1 MAHVL
6 AVTNQKGGVGK
17 TTTAINLGAALAEMG
32 HYTLLGDLDPQGG
45 LSLGL
50 GLAAH
55 DLDLTIYNILTD
67 TRIPVAGI
75 THHIRPHLDLLP
87 SNIDLAVAEFQ
98 LIAQMG
104 REYILREALQGVRNT
119 YEYIVLDCP
128 PSLNLLTV
136 NALTA
141 ADAILVPLQVE
152 YFAMRGLEQLMDVFS
167 RVRRRLNPSLEILGI
182 VPTMVDVRRTNDQQ
196 ILQEV
201 TQAYPG
207 LLLDVYIKESIRF
220 ADAPRHQRSILELDP
235 KHDGARAY
243 RKLAKLVLQRYGEW
257 SEFQERQEQAYLNP
271 VPPIESTREASEL
284 NSNRA
289 ETPSAINAPAANV
302 QAETTRAMDALDAN
316 VNADTPN
323 EPRALDANLAETSR
337 AMDALDANV
346 NADTSNEPR
355 ALDAN
360 LAETSRAMDALDA
373 NVNADTSNEPRALDA
388 NLAETSRAMDALDAN
403 VQTEATRAMEALE
416 TTLPPD
422 ADLHPHNGSVPIPPP
437 PAPVETPNVASE
449 SRFA

>member
-141 ADAILVPLQVE
+141 ADAIIVPLQVE

-207 LLLDVYIKESIRF
+207 LLLDVYVKESIKF

-243 RKLAKLVLQRYGEW
+243 RKLAKLVLQHYGEW
-257 SEFQERQEQAYLNP
+257 SEFQERQEQAFLNP
-271 VPPIESTREASEL
+271 VSPTESTPEPDARDSNPNLETSSESSAPDSNNQAEPTHAISAPDSISQTEPTHVISAPDSNHTLASALPIEPVL
-284 NSNRA
+284 
-289 ETPSAINAPAANV
+289 PDPG
-302 QAETTRAMDALDAN
+302 QH
-316 VNADTPN
+316 PN
-323 EPRALDANLAETSR
+323 
-337 AMDALDANV
+337 
-346 NADTSNEPR
+346 
-355 ALDAN
+355 
-360 LAETSRAMDALDA
+360 
-373 NVNADTSNEPRALDA
+373 
-388 NLAETSRAMDALDAN
+388 
-403 VQTEATRAMEALE
+403 
-416 TTLPPD
+416 
-422 ADLHPHNGSVPIPPP
+422 NGSAPFPPP
-437 PAPVETPNVASE
+437 PAPIETPNVSSE
-449 SRFA
+449 STFA

>member
-1 MAHVL
+1 MAHVI
-6 AVTNQKGGVGK
+6 AITNQKGGVGK

-75 THHIRPHLDLLP
+75 THHIRAHLDLLP

-104 REYILREALQGVRNT
+104 REYILREALQNVRNQ
-119 YEYIVLDCP
+119 YEYIILDCP

-141 ADAILVPLQVE
+141 ADSILVPLQVE
-152 YFAMRGLEQLMDVFS
+152 YFAMRGLEQLMDVYT
-167 RVRRRLNPSLEILGI
+167 RVRRRLNPNLEIIGI

-201 TQAYPG
+201 NKAYPG
-207 LLLDVYIKESIRF
+207 MLIDVYVKESIKF

-235 KHDGARAY
+235 RHDGARAY
-243 RKLAKLVLQRYGEW
+243 RQLARVVLKYYGEYV
-257 SEFQERQEQAYLNP
+257 EPEPYPAVQ
-271 VPPIESTREASEL
+271 
-284 NSNRA
+284 
-289 ETPSAINAPAANV
+289 ETPSLVEETPPIVEEPPFAAEETPPIVEGLTAHIEPFDLAPSTNGSHADSSIAEIPPLSVEDVVLPESLEQPAEIENQIDFPDF
-302 QAETTRAMDALDAN
+302 QAVDPEQDLSSIIELSSSSLRTQGETTPEDSD
-316 VNADTPN
+316 
-323 EPRALDANLAETSR
+323 
-337 AMDALDANV
+337 
-346 NADTSNEPR
+346 
-355 ALDAN
+355 
-360 LAETSRAMDALDA
+360 
-373 NVNADTSNEPRALDA
+373 
-388 NLAETSRAMDALDAN
+388 
-403 VQTEATRAMEALE
+403 
-416 TTLPPD
+416 
-422 ADLHPHNGSVPIPPP
+422 
-437 PAPVETPNVASE
+437 
-449 SRFA
+449 F

>member
-1 MAHVL
+1 MAHVI

-75 THHIRPHLDLLP
+75 THHIRAHLDLLP

-104 REYILREALQGVRNT
+104 REYILREALQAVRHQ

-141 ADAILVPLQVE
+141 ADAIIVPLQVE
-152 YFAMRGLEQLMDVFS
+152 YFAMRGLEQLMDVFG
-167 RVRRRLNPSLEILGI
+167 RVRRRLNPNLEIIGI

-201 TQAYPG
+201 TKAYPG
-207 LLLDVYIKESIRF
+207 MLLDVYVKESIKF

-235 KHDGARAY
+235 RHDGARAY
-243 RKLAKLVLQRYGEW
+243 RQLARLVLKHYGEYVEPETQTYESPIADEPPPHADELSNT
-257 SEFQERQEQAYLNP
+257 SEFSPGPPSANGRNGALD
-271 VPPIESTREASEL
+271 VPLT
-284 NSNRA
+284 
-289 ETPSAINAPAANV
+289 ETPPPETQAIQP
-302 QAETTRAMDALDAN
+302 T
-316 VNADTPN
+316 ADFPIQ
-323 EPRALDANLAETSR
+323 
-337 AMDALDANV
+337 
-346 NADTSNEPR
+346 TSNLQAP
-355 ALDAN
+355 
-360 LAETSRAMDALDA
+360 S
-373 NVNADTSNEPRALDA
+373 S
-388 NLAETSRAMDALDAN
+388 S
-403 VQTEATRAMEALE
+403 LE
-416 TTLPPD
+416 
-422 ADLHPHNGSVPIPPP
+422 HPIPSP
-437 PAPVETPNVASE
+437 EE
-449 SRFA
+449 S

>member
-1 MAHVL
+1 MAHVI

-119 YEYIVLDCP
+119 YEYIILDCP

-141 ADAILVPLQVE
+141 SDSIIVPLQVE
-152 YFAMRGLEQLMDVFS
+152 YFAMRGLEQLMDVVS

-201 TQAYPG
+201 TRAYPG
-207 LLLDVYIKESIRF
+207 LMLDVYIKESIKF
-220 ADAPRHQRSILELDP
+220 ADAPRHHRSILELDP
-235 KHDGARAY
+235 KHEGTRAY
-243 RKLAKLVLQRYGEW
+243 RKLAKLVLEHYGEW
-257 SEFQERQEQAYLNP
+257 SELEEQEERVYLNSGP
-271 VPPIESTREASEL
+271 ETEEARGEGATES
-284 NSNRA
+284 N
-289 ETPSAINAPAANV
+289 P
-302 QAETTRAMDALDAN
+302 
-316 VNADTPN
+316 
-323 EPRALDANLAETSR
+323 
-337 AMDALDANV
+337 
-346 NADTSNEPR
+346 
-355 ALDAN
+355 
-360 LAETSRAMDALDA
+360 
-373 NVNADTSNEPRALDA
+373 
-388 NLAETSRAMDALDAN
+388 
-403 VQTEATRAMEALE
+403 EATALAMTPEIE
-416 TTLPPD
+416 PTTALPP
-422 ADLHPHNGSVPIPPP
+422 HPDNGSLQEPPP
-437 PAPVETPNVASE
+437 PAPIQVSDLPSE
-449 SRFA
+449 PAAA

>member
-1 MAHVL
+1 MAHVI
-6 AVTNQKGGVGK
+6 AITNQKGGVGK

-75 THHIRPHLDLLP
+75 THHVRAHLDLLP

-104 REYILREALQGVRNT
+104 REYILREALQSVRAQ

-141 ADAILVPLQVE
+141 ADAIIVPLQVE
-152 YFAMRGLEQLMDVFS
+152 YFAMRGLEQLMDVYS
-167 RVRRRLNPSLEILGI
+167 RVRRRLNPDLEIIGI

-201 TQAYPG
+201 TKAYPG
-207 LLLDVYIKESIRF
+207 MLLDVYVKESIKF

-235 KHDGARAY
+235 RHDGARAY
-243 RKLAKLVLQRYGEW
+243 RKLAHLVLQYYGEYV
-257 SEFQERQEQAYLNP
+257 EPEPELPEEPAEAAVAAVTTEPAAVETFDFAAPEAEKID
-271 VPPIESTREASEL
+271 PPIQIAGTLEIT
-284 NSNRA
+284 
-289 ETPSAINAPAANV
+289 PAAA
-302 QAETTRAMDALDAN
+302 QSLELAAP
-316 VNADTPN
+316 TPAPN
-323 EPRALDANLAETSR
+323 GSHIEIVTVESLSPMVR
-337 AMDALDANV
+337 
-346 NADTSNEPR
+346 
-355 ALDAN
+355 
-360 LAETSRAMDALDA
+360 
-373 NVNADTSNEPRALDA
+373 
-388 NLAETSRAMDALDAN
+388 
-403 VQTEATRAMEALE
+403 Q
-416 TTLPPD
+416 D
-422 ADLHPHNGSVPIPPP
+422 ADLSLQPESGQAAPVKPVEPRIDIPPSEIPFPPP
-437 PAPVETPNVASE
+437 PRPAGDSPNGL
-449 SRFA
+449 

>member
-1 MAHVL
+1 MAHVI

-67 TRIPVAGI
+67 SRIPVAGI

-104 REYILREALQGVRNT
+104 REYILREALQGVRHT

-141 ADAILVPLQVE
+141 ADSIIVPLQVE

-207 LLLDVYIKESIRF
+207 LILDVYIKESIKF

-235 KHDGARAY
+235 KHDGARGY
-243 RKLAKLVLQRYGEW
+243 RKLAKLVLQHYGEW
-257 SEFQERQEQAYLNP
+257 SEIQERQEQAYLNLP
-271 VPPIESTREASEL
+271 TELDEALQASLTEPDEALQAPPTEPDEAPQASPIEPSLEL
-284 NSNRA
+284 SSN
-289 ETPSAINAPAANV
+289 
-302 QAETTRAMDALDAN
+302 ALTDK
-316 VNADTPN
+316 
-323 EPRALDANLAETSR
+323 S
-337 AMDALDANV
+337 M
-346 NADTSNEPR
+346 
-355 ALDAN
+355 
-360 LAETSRAMDALDA
+360 
-373 NVNADTSNEPRALDA
+373 
-388 NLAETSRAMDALDAN
+388 
-403 VQTEATRAMEALE
+403 
-416 TTLPPD
+416 PPD
-422 ADLHPHNGSVPIPPP
+422 ISLAHSNNGSSITPPP
-437 PAPVETPNVASE
+437 PATIAIPPLSSEYPASDF
-449 SRFA
+449 S

>member
-1 MAHVL
+1 MAHVI
-6 AVTNQKGGVGK
+6 AITNQKGGVGK

-75 THHIRPHLDLLP
+75 THHVRAHLDLLP

-104 REYILREALQGVRNT
+104 REYILREALQNVRSQ

-141 ADAILVPLQVE
+141 ADAIIVPLQVE
-152 YFAMRGLEQLMDVFS
+152 YFAMRGLEQLMDVYS
-167 RVRRRLNPSLEILGI
+167 RVRRRLNPDLEIIGI

-201 TQAYPG
+201 TKAYPG
-207 LLLDVYIKESIRF
+207 MMLDVLVKESIKF

-235 KHDGARAY
+235 RHDGARAY
-243 RKLAKLVLQRYGEW
+243 RKLARIVLEYYG
-257 SEFQERQEQAYLNP
+257 
-271 VPPIESTREASEL
+271 EASEPEPDL
-284 NSNRA
+284 PEEIAA
-289 ETPSAINAPAANV
+289 EAMPVTPTVELAEPAPATNGSHIEIV
-302 QAETTRAMDALDAN
+302 FQES
-316 VNADTPN
+316 
-323 EPRALDANLAETSR
+323 LAPLPQSVINM
-337 AMDALDANV
+337 AV
-346 NADTSNEPR
+346 
-355 ALDAN
+355 
-360 LAETSRAMDALDA
+360 
-373 NVNADTSNEPRALDA
+373 
-388 NLAETSRAMDALDAN
+388 
-403 VQTEATRAMEALE
+403 EATEL
-416 TTLPPD
+416 TTEPP
-422 ADLHPHNGSVPIPPP
+422 APKIEPKPEIAPSEIPFPPP
-437 PAPVETPNVASE
+437 PP
-449 SRFA
+449 FAIDAGNGR

>member
-1 MAHVL
+1 MAHVI
-6 AVTNQKGGVGK
+6 AITNQKGGVGK

-104 REYILREALQGVRNT
+104 REYILREALANVRNT

-141 ADAILVPLQVE
+141 ADAIIVPLQVE
-152 YFAMRGLEQLMDVFS
+152 YFAMRGLEQLMDVIA
-167 RVRRRLNPSLEILGI
+167 RVRRRLNPPLEILGI
-182 VPTMVDVRRTNDQQ
+182 VATMVDVRRTNDQQ

-201 TQAYPG
+201 THAYPG
-207 LLLDVYIKESIRF
+207 LLLDVYIKESIKF

-235 KHDGARAY
+235 KHEGARAY
-243 RKLAKLVLQRYGEW
+243 RKLAKLVLQHYGEW
-257 SEFQERQEQAYLNP
+257 SPTEELPERTDAEVTELEAKTSDAP
-271 VPPIESTREASEL
+271 VPIEPTLTTDASPNGSEEELEIRNSEL
-284 NSNRA
+284 EIRN
-289 ETPSAINAPAANV
+289 
-302 QAETTRAMDALDAN
+302 
-316 VNADTPN
+316 
-323 EPRALDANLAETSR
+323 
-337 AMDALDANV
+337 
-346 NADTSNEPR
+346 
-355 ALDAN
+355 
-360 LAETSRAMDALDA
+360 
-373 NVNADTSNEPRALDA
+373 
-388 NLAETSRAMDALDAN
+388 
-403 VQTEATRAMEALE
+403 
-416 TTLPPD
+416 
-422 ADLHPHNGSVPIPPP
+422 
-437 PAPVETPNVASE
+437 
-449 SRFA
+449 

>member
-1 MAHVL
+1 MAHVI
-6 AVTNQKGGVGK
+6 AITNQKGGVGK

-75 THHIRPHLDLLP
+75 THHVRAHLDLLP

-104 REYILREALQGVRNT
+104 REYILREALQNVRSQ

-141 ADAILVPLQVE
+141 ADAIIVPLQVE
-152 YFAMRGLEQLMDVFS
+152 YFAMRGLEQLMDVYS
-167 RVRRRLNPSLEILGI
+167 RVRRRLNPDLEIIGI

-201 TQAYPG
+201 TKAYPG
-207 LLLDVYIKESIRF
+207 MLLDVYVKESIKF

-235 KHDGARAY
+235 RHDGARSY
-243 RKLAKLVLQRYGEW
+243 RNLARIVLQYYGEYAEPEPEPPEEPIYEAMSVPAPLDIAAPVIAPN
-257 SEFQERQEQAYLNP
+257 SESIEPGAPEPSPNGSHIEIVVLETVTLLPQ
-271 VPPIESTREASEL
+271 PIEMTPAEPESHIPVTEQTTNTNNEHSIEAMEL
-284 NSNRA
+284 TP
-289 ETPSAINAPAANV
+289 ETPVRAADPTGELRNKT
-302 QAETTRAMDALDAN
+302 AEPKMD
-316 VNADTPN
+316 
-323 EPRALDANLAETSR
+323 
-337 AMDALDANV
+337 
-346 NADTSNEPR
+346 
-355 ALDAN
+355 
-360 LAETSRAMDALDA
+360 
-373 NVNADTSNEPRALDA
+373 
-388 NLAETSRAMDALDAN
+388 
-403 VQTEATRAMEALE
+403 
-416 TTLPPD
+416 LPPSEI
-422 ADLHPHNGSVPIPPP
+422 PFPPP
-437 PAPVETPNVASE
+437 PIPAGDSPNG
-449 SRFA
+449 R

>member
-1 MAHVL
+1 MAHVI

-75 THHIRPHLDLLP
+75 THHIRAHLDLLP

-104 REYILREALQGVRNT
+104 REYILREALQSVRNQ
-119 YEYIVLDCP
+119 YEYVVLDCP

-141 ADAILVPLQVE
+141 ADAIIVPLQVE
-152 YFAMRGLEQLMDVFS
+152 YFAMRGLEQLMDVVG
-167 RVRRRLNPSLEILGI
+167 RVRRRLNPNLEIIGI

-201 TQAYPG
+201 NKAYPG
-207 LLLDVYIKESIRF
+207 MMLDVYVKESIKF

-235 KHDGARAY
+235 RHDGARAY
-243 RKLAKLVLQRYGEW
+243 RQLARLVLKYYGD
-257 SEFQERQEQAYLNP
+257 Y
-271 VPPIESTREASEL
+271 V
-284 NSNRA
+284 
-289 ETPSAINAPAANV
+289 
-302 QAETTRAMDALDAN
+302 
-316 VNADTPN
+316 
-323 EPRALDANLAETSR
+323 EPE
-337 AMDALDANV
+337 
-346 NADTSNEPR
+346 
-355 ALDAN
+355 
-360 LAETSRAMDALDA
+360 
-373 NVNADTSNEPRALDA
+373 
-388 NLAETSRAMDALDAN
+388 
-403 VQTEATRAMEALE
+403 
-416 TTLPPD
+416 
-422 ADLHPHNGSVPIPPP
+422 PPP
-437 PAPVETPNVASE
+437 PAASVPEPNVEMQEPVAEMGEPVVEMPELAGGMPEAFTAIPALAEETPQPAGEMQEPFARIPEPVENLEPTLEISEPVEATLAESVGILQAVVGDSE
-449 SRFA
+449 SVFGTPEHGPFAPALTDSEPVHSPTNGMNGAENDDADDKAQETYTLPEPTNLQKPETENPKLDTVPDSQPESSKFQFPTTHF

>member
-1 MAHVL
+1 MFVAIGKLQTPTLCYNRTRRIMAHVI

-75 THHIRPHLDLLP
+75 THHIRAHLDLLP

-104 REYILREALQGVRNT
+104 REYILREALQSVRAQ

-141 ADAILVPLQVE
+141 ADAIIVPLQVE
-152 YFAMRGLEQLMDVFS
+152 YFAMRGLEQLMDVVG
-167 RVRRRLNPSLEILGI
+167 RVRRRLNPGLEILGI

-201 TQAYPG
+201 SKAYPG
-207 LLLDVYIKESIRF
+207 MMLDVYVKESIKF

-235 KHDGARAY
+235 RHDGARAY
-243 RKLAKLVLQRYGEW
+243 RQLARLVLKHYGDYVEPETHIYED
-257 SEFQERQEQAYLNP
+257 SAT
-271 VPPIESTREASEL
+271 VSAESVHPLDASVHTGT
-284 NSNRA
+284 NGA
-289 ETPSAINAPAANV
+289 TPSADGGAQTTALPTAIQTVHTPTDNPPPMPSQPPVTENAPPF
-302 QAETTRAMDALDAN
+302 LDHPP
-316 VNADTPN
+316 V
-323 EPRALDANLAETSR
+323 
-337 AMDALDANV
+337 
-346 NADTSNEPR
+346 
-355 ALDAN
+355 
-360 LAETSRAMDALDA
+360 
-373 NVNADTSNEPRALDA
+373 
-388 NLAETSRAMDALDAN
+388 
-403 VQTEATRAMEALE
+403 ALE
-416 TTLPPD
+416 PEPSALEIQQTYIENQPSSVENPQVPV
-422 ADLHPHNGSVPIPPP
+422 ADR
-437 PAPVETPNVASE
+437 E
-449 SRFA
+449 SPSFEEYP

>member
-1 MAHVL
+1 MAHVI

-104 REYILREALQGVRNT
+104 REYILREALTGVRHT

-141 ADAILVPLQVE
+141 ADAIIVPLQVE
-152 YFAMRGLEQLMDVFS
+152 YFAMRGLEQLMDVIA
-167 RVRRRLNPSLEILGI
+167 RVRRRLNPNLEIMGI

-201 TQAYPG
+201 TRAYPG
-207 LLLDVYIKESIRF
+207 LLLDVYIKESIKF

-243 RKLAKLVLQRYGEW
+243 RKLAKIVLQHYGEW
-257 SEFQERQEQAYLNP
+257 TSVEEQQEQAYAAAEATAQAPPP
-271 VPPIESTREASEL
+271 VTVAAEPLPMSPVSTD
-284 NSNRA
+284 
-289 ETPSAINAPAANV
+289 APA
-302 QAETTRAMDALDAN
+302 DAPIASVVSHDGADAAVSDLAPPHPMN
-316 VNADTPN
+316 GHVHTP
-323 EPRALDANLAETSR
+323 A
-337 AMDALDANV
+337 
-346 NADTSNEPR
+346 
-355 ALDAN
+355 
-360 LAETSRAMDALDA
+360 
-373 NVNADTSNEPRALDA
+373 
-388 NLAETSRAMDALDAN
+388 
-403 VQTEATRAMEALE
+403 
-416 TTLPPD
+416 
-422 ADLHPHNGSVPIPPP
+422 P
-437 PAPVETPNVASE
+437 PAPLEISPSPAEQASPLQ
-449 SRFA
+449 SNF

>member
-1 MAHVL
+1 MAHVI

-55 DLDLTIYNILTD
+55 DLDLSIYNILTD

-75 THHIRPHLDLLP
+75 THHIRAHLDLLP

-104 REYILREALQGVRNT
+104 REYILREALVGVRNL
-119 YEYIVLDCP
+119 YEYVILDCP

-141 ADAILVPLQVE
+141 ADAIIVPLQVE
-152 YFAMRGLEQLMDVFS
+152 YFAMRGLEQLMDVFT
-167 RVRRRLNPSLEILGI
+167 RVRRRLNPNLEILGI

-201 TQAYPG
+201 TRAYPG
-207 LLLDVYIKESIRF
+207 LLLDVYVKESIKF

-235 KHDGARAY
+235 RHDGARAY
-243 RKLAKLVLQRYGEW
+243 RKLARLVLKHYGEW
-257 SEFQERQEQAYLNP
+257 SETTGLTERDFEEPPVAAAPASEPAVVP
-271 VPPIESTREASEL
+271 VPANGAQPLAAASAGT
-284 NSNRA
+284 NGA
-289 ETPSAINAPAANV
+289 
-302 QAETTRAMDALDAN
+302 
-316 VNADTPN
+316 
-323 EPRALDANLAETSR
+323 
-337 AMDALDANV
+337 
-346 NADTSNEPR
+346 
-355 ALDAN
+355 
-360 LAETSRAMDALDA
+360 
-373 NVNADTSNEPRALDA
+373 
-388 NLAETSRAMDALDAN
+388 
-403 VQTEATRAMEALE
+403 EATATPAPPNGAPLNGTNTALPVPL
-416 TTLPPD
+416 LPPPG
-422 ADLHPHNGSVPIPPP
+422 ANG
-437 PAPVETPNVASE
+437 VEPNLPS
-449 SRFA
+449 S

>member
-1 MAHVL
+1 MAHVI

-75 THHIRPHLDLLP
+75 THHIRAHLDLLP

-104 REYILREALQGVRNT
+104 REYILREALQSVRNQ
-119 YEYIVLDCP
+119 YEYVILDCP

-141 ADAILVPLQVE
+141 ADSIIVPLQVE
-152 YFAMRGLEQLMDVFS
+152 YFAMRGLEQLMDVVG
-167 RVRRRLNPSLEILGI
+167 RVRRRLNPNLEIIGI

-201 TQAYPG
+201 NKAYPG
-207 LLLDVYIKESIRF
+207 MMIDVYVKESIKF

-235 KHDGARAY
+235 RHDGARAY
-243 RKLAKLVLQRYGEW
+243 RQLARLVLKHYGDYVEPEEPPPTVIQPESDAGTLEPVTEMQEPVTGMPELFSGLPEPAEPLEPVPGI
-257 SEFQERQEQAYLNP
+257 SEPVEETPTESVGILQGVVGDSESVFGSPEPVRFQETGTLDSAEEMYVPALPGSEPAHSSTNGTNGAVNDKANDAAPQETFALPETDNAEQRETENP
-271 VPPIESTREASEL
+271 R
-284 NSNRA
+284 
-289 ETPSAINAPAANV
+289 
-302 QAETTRAMDALDAN
+302 LDS
-316 VNADTPN
+316 VADSQP
-323 EPRALDANLAETSR
+323 ETS
-337 AMDALDANV
+337 NFQFP
-346 NADTSNEPR
+346 TS
-355 ALDAN
+355 
-360 LAETSRAMDALDA
+360 
-373 NVNADTSNEPRALDA
+373 
-388 NLAETSRAMDALDAN
+388 
-403 VQTEATRAMEALE
+403 
-416 TTLPPD
+416 
-422 ADLHPHNGSVPIPPP
+422 H
-437 PAPVETPNVASE
+437 
-449 SRFA
+449 F

>member
-1 MAHVL
+1 MAHVI
-6 AVTNQKGGVGK
+6 AITNQKGGVGK

-75 THHIRPHLDLLP
+75 THHVRAHLDLLP

-104 REYILREALQGVRNT
+104 REYILREALQSVRSQ
-119 YEYIVLDCP
+119 YEYIILDCP

-141 ADAILVPLQVE
+141 ADAIVVPLQVE
-152 YFAMRGLEQLMDVFS
+152 YFAMRGLEQLMDVYS
-167 RVRRRLNPSLEILGI
+167 RVRRRLNPNLEIIGI

-201 TQAYPG
+201 TKAYPG
-207 LLLDVYIKESIRF
+207 MLLDVIVKESIKF

-235 KHDGARAY
+235 RHDGARSY
-243 RKLAKLVLQRYGEW
+243 RKLARLVLEYYGEYAEPEEFPPDEEEDQVPVVSQPLEVVALVEVAPDPVSSNGSHIEMVMIEELLPLPEDEIALTTQMGAE
-257 SEFQERQEQAYLNP
+257 SE
-271 VPPIESTREASEL
+271 PPIVKAEA
-284 NSNRA
+284 NGTI
-289 ETPSAINAPAANV
+289 TPSEIP
-302 QAETTRAMDALDAN
+302 M
-316 VNADTPN
+316 
-323 EPRALDANLAETSR
+323 
-337 AMDALDANV
+337 
-346 NADTSNEPR
+346 
-355 ALDAN
+355 
-360 LAETSRAMDALDA
+360 
-373 NVNADTSNEPRALDA
+373 
-388 NLAETSRAMDALDAN
+388 
-403 VQTEATRAMEALE
+403 
-416 TTLPPD
+416 
-422 ADLHPHNGSVPIPPP
+422 PPP
-437 PAPVETPNVASE
+437 PHSFGDSPNG
-449 SRFA
+449 R

>member
-1 MAHVL
+1 MAHVI

-104 REYILREALQGVRNT
+104 REYILREALANVRNT

-141 ADAILVPLQVE
+141 ADAIIVPLQVE
-152 YFAMRGLEQLMDVFS
+152 YFAMRGLEQLMDVIA
-167 RVRRRLNPSLEILGI
+167 RVRRRLNPNLEILGI

-201 TQAYPG
+201 TRAYPG
-207 LLLDVYIKESIRF
+207 LLLDVYVKESIKF

-243 RKLAKLVLQRYGEW
+243 RKLAKLVLQHYGEW
-257 SEFQERQEQAYLNP
+257 TEIQAQHEQILAQPDAVTEPAAPELT
-271 VPPIESTREASEL
+271 VPLEIEASIQIAPQDTEL
-284 NSNRA
+284 L
-289 ETPSAINAPAANV
+289 PP
-302 QAETTRAMDALDAN
+302 
-316 VNADTPN
+316 
-323 EPRALDANLAETSR
+323 LAETVIDTAS
-337 AMDALDANV
+337 MALPIETETQSVALQPEAPTEILSVTQPTTELRVEIAPAVSSSLALLSPANG
-346 NADTSNEPR
+346 NT
-355 ALDAN
+355 
-360 LAETSRAMDALDA
+360 
-373 NVNADTSNEPRALDA
+373 
-388 NLAETSRAMDALDAN
+388 
-403 VQTEATRAMEALE
+403 
-416 TTLPPD
+416 
-422 ADLHPHNGSVPIPPP
+422 PPP
-437 PAPVETPNVASE
+437 PAPIEWE
-449 SRFA
+449 STEHAQSSA

>member
-1 MAHVL
+1 MAHVI

-104 REYILREALQGVRNT
+104 REYILREALTGVRNT

-152 YFAMRGLEQLMDVFS
+152 YFAMRGLEQLMDVIA
-167 RVRRRLNPSLEILGI
+167 RVRRRLNPNLEIMGI

-201 TQAYPG
+201 TRAYPG
-207 LLLDVYIKESIRF
+207 LLLDVYVKESIRF

-243 RKLAKLVLQRYGEW
+243 RKLAKIVLQHYGEW
-257 SEFQERQEQAYLNP
+257 SSVEEQQEQAYAAAESPP
-271 VPPIESTREASEL
+271 VTVEAELQPMPSVSTDASIEQKASHDGADAAPSTLAPLSPP
-284 NSNRA
+284 NGHVH
-289 ETPSAINAPAANV
+289 AP
-302 QAETTRAMDALDAN
+302 L
-316 VNADTPN
+316 
-323 EPRALDANLAETSR
+323 
-337 AMDALDANV
+337 
-346 NADTSNEPR
+346 
-355 ALDAN
+355 
-360 LAETSRAMDALDA
+360 
-373 NVNADTSNEPRALDA
+373 
-388 NLAETSRAMDALDAN
+388 
-403 VQTEATRAMEALE
+403 
-416 TTLPPD
+416 
-422 ADLHPHNGSVPIPPP
+422 P
-437 PAPVETPNVASE
+437 PAPIEISPPAEQPSPLQPD
-449 SRFA
+449 F

>member
-1 MAHVL
+1 MAHVI

-75 THHIRPHLDLLP
+75 THHIRAHLDLLP

-104 REYILREALQGVRNT
+104 REYILREALQNVRNQ
-119 YEYIVLDCP
+119 YEYVVLDCP

-141 ADAILVPLQVE
+141 ADSIIVPLQVE
-152 YFAMRGLEQLMDVFS
+152 YFAMRGLEQLMDVVG
-167 RVRRRLNPSLEILGI
+167 RVRRRLNPNLEILGI

-201 TQAYPG
+201 TKAYPG
-207 LLLDVYIKESIRF
+207 MMLDVYVKESIKF

-235 KHDGARAY
+235 RHDGSRAY
-243 RKLAKLVLQRYGEW
+243 RQLARLVLKHYGDYVEPEEPPQPVTSPEPAVGVPESVAGLAEPTPF
-257 SEFQERQEQAYLNP
+257 SESAAPTVGLA
-271 VPPIESTREASEL
+271 ESEPTQVFVSVFTAAGLSQSGAML
-284 NSNRA
+284 
-289 ETPSAINAPAANV
+289 APA
-302 QAETTRAMDALDAN
+302 
-316 VNADTPN
+316 
-323 EPRALDANLAETSR
+323 
-337 AMDALDANV
+337 
-346 NADTSNEPR
+346 
-355 ALDAN
+355 
-360 LAETSRAMDALDA
+360 
-373 NVNADTSNEPRALDA
+373 
-388 NLAETSRAMDALDAN
+388 
-403 VQTEATRAMEALE
+403 
-416 TTLPPD
+416 LPPPTPV
-422 ADLHPHNGSVPIPPP
+422 AGILESHSKSQQPHHKTYEPPANAEPASLRSNDLP
-437 PAPVETPNVASE
+437 PAPTVASNGANGATTDDPNERTE
-449 SRFA
+449 SPPLDDSWSPSEPFSSKQPATSSALPSTAPNKQPEIPNL